1 MNISKFTQK
10 SVQAVQDLEKVAYE
24 YGNQEV
30 EQEHLLYALLTQEDS
45 LILKLIEKMDINKEY
60 FINVVKKALDAK
72 VKVSGGDLRF
82 GQYLNKSLVNAENEA
97 KAMGDEYVSVE
108 HLFLSL
114 LTQPSPGMKK
124 IAVIILNWNGADLL
138 RRFLPSVCAH
148 TNANIA
154 DVIVVDNGSDDNSV
168 EVLKQEFPQVKT
180 LLFPQNYGFAAGYNK
195 ALEMLDY
202 KYAVLLNSDVET
214 TPHWLEPLLEFAE
227 GNLDVAACQ
236 PKIKSLRK
244 REEFEYA
251 GAAGGFIDRYGYPF
265 CRGRIFNT
273 LETDRG
279 QYDDICDIF
288 WASGAALFV
297 RSEIY
302 KKVGGLDPSFFAH
315 MEEIDLCWRI
325 HLAGYHIAVVPQ
337 STVYHLGG
345 ASLDA
350 ANPRKTYLNFR
361 NNLLML
367 HKNLPCKEGKK
378 TLFVR
383 RLYDTLAFVRF
394 ALLGQFS
401 HARAI
406 LRAHNDFR
414 QMRKRYTEF
423 PNTDLLKTFPES
435 GRNITIDY
443 FLKGKKRFR

>member
-1 MNISKFTQK
+1 MVKR
-10 SVQAVQDLEKVAYE
+10 VA
-24 YGNQEV
+24 
-30 EQEHLLYALLTQEDS
+30 
-45 LILKLIEKMDINKEY
+45 I
-60 FINVVKKALDAK
+60 
-72 VKVSGGDLRF
+72 
-82 GQYLNKSLVNAENEA
+82 
-97 KAMGDEYVSVE
+97 
-108 HLFLSL
+108 
-114 LTQPSPGMKK
+114 
-124 IAVIILNWNGADLL
+124 IILNWNGEKLL
-138 RRFLPSVCAH
+138 REFLPSVVKN
-148 TNANIA
+148 TNA
-154 DVIVVDNGSDDNSV
+154 DLGRVVVVDNHSTDGSWRCL
-168 EVLKQEFPQVKT
+168 EQEFPDVERV
-180 LLFPQNYGFAAGYNK
+180 LFEDNFGFAGGYNR
-195 ALEMLDY
+195 AIEMIEAEY
-202 KYAVLLNSDVET
+202 VVLLNSDVEVA
-214 TPHWLEPLLEFAE
+214 PGWLEPLVAV
-227 GNLDVAACQ
+227 LDRDERVAAVQ
-236 PKIKSLRK
+236 PKILAYRDKNK
-244 REEFEYA
+244 FEYA
-251 GAAGGFIDRYGYPF
+251 GAAGGYIDYLGFPF
-265 CRGRIFNT
+265 CRGRVMDT
-273 LETDRG
+273 TEQDYG
-279 QYDDICDIF
+279 QYDDEVDVF
-288 WASGAALFV
+288 WATGASLCIRRDVYRAA
-297 RSEIY
+297 
-302 KKVGGLDPSFFAH
+302 GGLDEAFFAH

-325 HLAGYHIAVVPQ
+325 HLAGYRIAVVPQ

>member
-1 MNISKFTQK
+1 
-10 SVQAVQDLEKVAYE
+10 
-24 YGNQEV
+24 
-30 EQEHLLYALLTQEDS
+30 
-45 LILKLIEKMDINKEY
+45 
-60 FINVVKKALDAK
+60 
-72 VKVSGGDLRF
+72 
-82 GQYLNKSLVNAENEA
+82 
-97 KAMGDEYVSVE
+97 
-108 HLFLSL
+108 
-114 LTQPSPGMKK
+114 
-124 IAVIILNWNGADLL
+124 
-138 RRFLPSVCAH
+138 
-148 TNANIA
+148 
-154 DVIVVDNGSDDNSV
+154 
-168 EVLKQEFPQVKT
+168 
-180 LLFPQNYGFAAGYNK
+180 
-195 ALEMLDY
+195 
-202 KYAVLLNSDVET
+202 
-214 TPHWLEPLLEFAE
+214 
-227 GNLDVAACQ
+227 
-236 PKIKSLRK
+236 
-244 REEFEYA
+244 
-251 GAAGGFIDRYGYPF
+251 
-265 CRGRIFNT
+265 
-273 LETDRG
+273 
-279 QYDDICDIF
+279 
-288 WASGAALFV
+288 
-297 RSEIY
+297 
-302 KKVGGLDPSFFAH
+302 

-325 HLAGYHIAVVPQ
+325 HLAGYRIAVVPQ

-350 ANPRKTYLNFR
+350 ANPRKTYINFR